1 MSKFK
6 SIIAAVFVA
15 ALSVV
20 GYNYLQGDNT
30 LAAETRECGDNA
42 IMRCGAMTAAELKT
56 KYDANDRGTKGIFT
70 HYNISATDVANA
82 GSAKTGYVHPNGT
95 VTVDGKV
102 VATDAYTVGRS
113 ASLGGTKVNA
123 GGTIVYEGA
132 DRLKSSLSAF
142 VFFNADGS
150 FKSAVLK
157 VCGNPVRATPKK
169 VVKPVYLCDTLKAE
183 KISRTEYKFTTAAT
197 AKDGAV
203 IKGYTYTFGDG
214 RTAKGTNTINHTYAK
229 PGTYTASVSVQVEVN
244 GKIENV
250 TGNCK
255 VTVVVADEKIKV
267 CDTTTNTVVTIN
279 KEDFDSK
286 KHTEDLTKCEKMKVC
301 DTETKKIVTIHKH
314 EMKDN
319 YTTEL
324 TKCDTEVC
332 RISDKTVVTISDEEY
347 QKNKDKYTTDM
358 DKCKE
363 TPVPIPTEPVIEL
376 PKTGLGEMLGGGLG
390 AGTLTL
396 AGYYYWIS
404 RRGM

>member
-1 MSKFK
+1 MKKFK
-6 SIIAAVFVA
+6 SIIAATFVA
-15 ALSVV
+15 VLAVV
-20 GYNYLQGDNT
+20 GYNYVQGDSSYAT
-30 LAAETRECGDNA
+30 EVRECGDNA
-42 IMRCGAMTAAELKT
+42 IMRCGAMTAAELKS

-102 VATDAYTVGRS
+102 VATDAYTVGRH
-113 ASLGGTKVNA
+113 ASLGGNKVNA

-169 VVKPVYLCDTLKAE
+169 VVKPVYVCDTLKAE
-183 KISRTEYKFTTAAT
+183 KISRTEYKFTSSAT

-203 IKGYTYTFGDG
+203 IKGYTYNFGDG
-214 RTAKGTNTINHTYAK
+214 QTVKGGASINHTYAK
-229 PGTYTASVSVQVEVN
+229 AGTYAASVSVQVEVN

-250 TGNCK
+250 TNNCK
-255 VTVVVADEKIKV
+255 VSVTIIDEKIKV
-267 CDTTTNTVVTIN
+267 CDLTTDTVVTIN
-279 KEDFDSK
+279 KEDFNSK
-286 KHTEDLTKCEKMKVC
+286 IHTEDLAECDKLKVC
-301 DTETKKIVTIHKH
+301 DTETKKIITISKND
-314 EMKDN
+314 MKST
-319 YTTEL
+319 YTEDL
-324 TKCDTEVC
+324 SNCDTQVC
-332 RISDKTVVTISDEEY
+332 RISDKTIVTIADEEY

-363 TPVPIPTEPVIEL
+363 EPTPVQPVVEL
-376 PKTGLGEMLGGGLG
+376 PKTGLGELLGGGVG
-390 AGTLTL
+390 AGAVTL

-404 RRGM
+404 RRGL